1 MAASQGIRLAIIDD
15 YSGVAP
21 EFFSKIQGIE
31 IDTYPETLDPTQP
44 AELEKLTK
52 RLEPYQIISSMRERT
67 PFPAALLNN
76 LPNLRL
82 LLNSSARNKSIDLQA
97 ASAHGIVVTGTQG
110 DLPTDPQAREEL
122 GPESPPPPG
131 FSTVVQHAYAQL
143 LSLYSRIPQD
153 DYALKHDPSAWQG
166 GFMTCI
172 GGKTLGILGL
182 GKLGVGMAKVGV
194 LAFGMRVLA
203 WSENLTQE
211 KADAAAE
218 SHGLAKGCFKVVA
231 QGGVVSRG
239 GCGRRELG
247 WMKGSAVLVNTSR
260 GGLIDEEALIAALK
274 GGEIGGACLDVF
286 WQEPLPKG
294 SVWRSYESWAKSP
307 AVLSPHMGYANAGTM
322 NRWYQEQAENS
333 AKYHNE
339 IWRYARST
347 SCFSERMQDNLGFG
361 QTTRPARLEREVDL
375 LTFGEPGPYDGLD
388 GTWQDDDEIRSPVEI
403 FNALE
408 MIIGSA
414 GDPRRRCRNI
424 YEDVLAVILSD

>member
-15 YSGVAP
+15 YSGVASK
-21 EFFSKIQGIE
+21 FFCKIDGIE

-44 AELEKLTK
+44 SELEKLTK
-52 RLEPYQIISSMRERT
+52 RLEPYQVISSMRERT
-67 PFPAALLNN
+67 PFPAELLTN
-76 LPNLRL
+76 LPNLKL

-97 ASAHGIVVTGTQG
+97 ASARGIVVTGTQG

-143 LSLYSRIPQD
+143 LGLYSRIPQD
-153 DYALKHDPSAWQG
+153 DYALKHDPAAWQG

-218 SHGLAKGCFKVVA
+218 SHGLAKGCFKVVGKEDLFREA
-231 QGGVVSRG
+231 DVVSLHSVLSERSRG
-239 GCGRRELG
+239 IVGRRELG

-286 WQEPLPKG
+286 WQEPLPKD

-322 NRWYQEQAENS
+322 NRWYQEQAENVQR
-333 AKYHNE
+333 
-339 IWRYARST
+339 WLRS
-347 SCFSERMQDNLGFG
+347 E
-361 QTTRPARLEREVDL
+361 EL
-375 LTFGEPGPYDGLD
+375 LN
-388 GTWQDDDEIRSPVEI
+388 R
-403 FNALE
+403 FN
-408 MIIGSA
+408 
-414 GDPRRRCRNI
+414 
-424 YEDVLAVILSD
+424 